1 MGNGFL
7 IYMYWQWNKST
18 AKAGYWLEK
27 EKKET
32 TYTFWLILFTPCMVT
47 IILVIYE
54 IIETESKITLDDTG
68 NVSSL
73 LLITQKL
80 AYY

>member
-18 AKAGYWLEK
+18 AKAGSWLEK
-27 EKKET
+27 KKA
-32 TYTFWLILFTPCMVT
+32 TYAFWRILFAPYMVT
-47 IILVIYE
+47 IILVTYK

-68 NVSSL
+68 NVSPL
-73 LLITQKL
+73 YQ
-80 AYY
+80 